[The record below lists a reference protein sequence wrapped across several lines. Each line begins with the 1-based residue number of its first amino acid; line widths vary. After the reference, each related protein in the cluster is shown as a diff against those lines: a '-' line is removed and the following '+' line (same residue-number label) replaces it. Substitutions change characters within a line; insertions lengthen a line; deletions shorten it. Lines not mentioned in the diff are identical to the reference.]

1 MKVLA
6 AQSCLTLYTPVD
18 CSLPD
23 SSNAWNSPGNL
34 PDPGIEP
41 RSPALQ
47 ADSFPAEPLGKPCIP
62 LVHVFWWSETNPMR
76 KLEAHTYTPL
86 VSSLSLFLPIEKH
99 GPMTITHEPGES
111 LHLQG
116 ED

>member
-6 AQSCLTLYTPVD
+6 AQLCLTLYNPVD

-47 ADSFPAEPLGKPCIP
+47 ADPLPCEPLGKP
-62 LVHVFWWSETNPMR
+62 N
-76 KLEAHTYTPL
+76 
-86 VSSLSLFLPIEKH
+86 VSDTIWYLSFSCWL
-99 GPMTITHEPGES
+99 T
-111 LHLQG
+111 
-116 ED
+116 